1 MAVSLTKGSA
11 ISLTKKDGN
20 ALEQVFLGLGWDEV
34 KKKRGFFGAFS
45 GGGGEIDLDASAIL
59 FNQAGEPVDY
69 VWYSQLT
76 SRDGAIRH
84 TGDNLT
90 GAGDGDDEQILVDLR
105 RIPASVEAIVFV
117 ITSYSGQKFS
127 SIENVFTRVVDTSQ
141 SKSEEIVRFEPS
153 TGDAS
158 NNTAMVMA
166 KIFRD
171 GSGWKFGAV
180 GVPTDGK
187 HVKSAAVISAAR
199 AAL

>member
-1 MAVSLTKGSA
+1 MAVSLTKGSS
-11 ISLTKKDGN
+11 ISLAKKDGN
-20 ALEQVFLGLGWDEV
+20 ALEEVFLGLGWDEV
-34 KKKRGFFGAFS
+34 KKKRGFFGS
-45 GGGGEIDLDASAIL
+45 RSSGEIDLDASAIL
-59 FNQAGEPVDY
+59 FNQAGDPVDY
-69 VWYSQLT
+69 VWYSQLA

-141 SKSEEIVRFEPS
+141 GKSEEVVRFEPA

-158 NNTAMVMA
+158 SNTAMVMA

-171 GSGWKFGAV
+171 GNGWKFGAV

-187 HVKSAAVISAAR
+187 HVKAGAVLSAAR